1 MVWFRNNGRRVPRV
15 VERMAEEA
23 KAGRM
28 DRREFLAIASSLGA
42 SIAFAYGMI
51 GRPCRARRGRRSRA
65 RAASFASP
73 CRSSAQKDPRSYDW
87 VELGNAA
94 RTFLEPL
101 VRYTRQF
108 TFEGVLLKAGM

>member
-1 MVWFRNNGRRVPRV
+1 VPG
-15 VERMAEEA
+15 E
-23 KAGRM
+23 
-28 DRREFLAIASSLGA
+28 
-42 SIAFAYGMI
+42 
-51 GRPCRARRGRRSRA
+51 A
-65 RAASFASP
+65 RAQEPRKGGVLRVAMSVK
-73 CRSSAQKDPRSYDW
+73 AQKDPRSYDW